1 MECRVQERA
10 VIARGQ
16 ARDAD
21 ALRHVLLPHMDELAV
36 LAKDY
41 IVLFVGLHCCNVIEA
56 QAEDVQEMHGL
67 SLPGL
72 EGRADRKADTL

>member
-1 MECRVQERA
+1 
-10 VIARGQ
+10 
-16 ARDAD
+16 
-21 ALRHVLLPHMDELAV
+21 MDELAV